1 MSRLFKAACLG
12 FLVGIVGLVVS
23 FFHLAHDIE
32 EDAGLGL
39 LFKLRGV
46 RKAPSDVVVVS
57 IDTESSQHLNVSDNP
72 DRWPRSLHARLVEKL
87 AREGA
92 QVITFDLY
100 FIEPRSPKEDTSFAE
115 AIKKARNVVLAE
127 PLKAKEVPS
136 SDIGGSFTGAH
147 RIVNIVE
154 LIAPLSQSAVATAP
168 FVLPRIPVKVNKY
181 WTFQTGAGDSPTF
194 PVVAFQLYALRVYD
208 EFIRLLEKA
217 SPNQAGKLPRDAG
230 TAIKAR
236 GAVRLIRDI
245 REIFESDPLIPKKMV
260 KELEHSNLVTSD
272 GNKYRLLKSLVNMYG
287 GANRQYLNY
296 YGPPRT
302 LSTIPFY
309 QALRLRENSGS
320 DNPIDLKGKA
330 VFVGLSEI
338 LLRERDDSYH
348 TVFSQ
353 ANGIFVSGVEIA
365 ATAFSNLLED
375 TPVTPISSHTYMLM
389 ILAWGIL
396 VGIICRMAATVVAAL
411 GIVGLSILYL
421 IGAEYQ
427 FKTDGTWYPV
437 IIPLFLQAPL
447 AFFGAVLWN
456 YYETNKERQNIRRAL
471 GYYVPNEVV
480 HQLARNVV
488 DMKRGGQTVYGA
500 CLFTDAAGY
509 TNLSETMGP
518 GELSDYM
525 HKYFEAIFEPVKQ
538 NGGLVVDL
546 KGDSIL
552 AIWKAARPEAA
563 LRKQACQA
571 ALGVAKAVS
580 QFNQSF
586 EPLRLPTRVGVHA
599 GQIFLGNI
607 GAGDHYE
614 YGPTG
619 DTVNT
624 ASRMDGL
631 NKYLGT
637 EILVSEEV
645 IHELDGFLTREVGRF
660 RLKGKAQ
667 ALVVH
672 ELFCRMEES
681 EEKQKKGCAIFSE
694 ALRAFRRQSWDEAR
708 EKFHQAVQNSETDGP
723 AHFYINLCE
732 QYKKN
737 PPEGAWEGVIPVEEK

>member
-1 MSRLFKAACLG
+1 MSRLFKAAFLG
-12 FLVGIVGLVVS
+12 FLIGIVGVVVS
-23 FFHLAHDIE
+23 FFHFAHDIE
-32 EDAGLGL
+32 ENAGLGL

-46 RKAPSDVVVVS
+46 RKALSDVVIVS
-57 IDTESSQHLNVSDNP
+57 IDRESSEHLNVSDNP
-72 DRWPRSLHARLVEKL
+72 DRWPRSLHARLVENL

-92 QVITFDLY
+92 QVITFDVY
-100 FIEPRSPKEDTSFAE
+100 FIEPHSAEEDNSFGE

-127 PLKAKEVPS
+127 PLRAKEVPP
-136 SDIGGSFTGAH
+136 SDIGGSYTGEH
-147 RIVNIVE
+147 RIVTIVKP
-154 LIAPLSQSAVATAP
+154 IAPLSQSAVATAP
-168 FVLPRIPVKVNKY
+168 FVLPRMPVKVNQY

-194 PVVAFQLYALRVYD
+194 PVVAFQLYALRAYD
-208 EFIRLLEKA
+208 EFVRLLERV

-236 GAVRLIRDI
+236 GAVRFIRDI
-245 REIFESDPLIPKKMV
+245 RHIFESDPLIPNKMLE
-260 KELEHSNLVTSD
+260 ELEHSDLVTSD
-272 GNKYRLLKSLVNMYG
+272 GNKYRLLKSLVKMYG
-287 GANRQYLNY
+287 GANRRYLNY

-302 LSTIPFY
+302 LATMPFY
-309 QALRLRENSGS
+309 QALRLREDAGS
-320 DNPIDLKGKA
+320 DKQIDLKGKA
-330 VFVGLSEI
+330 VFVGLSEV
-338 LLRERDDSYH
+338 LLTEREDSYY

-353 ANGIFVSGVEIA
+353 ANGLFVSGVEIA

-375 TPVTPISSHTYMLM
+375 APVKPISSHYYVLM

-396 VGIICRMAATVVAAL
+396 VGVVCRTAATGVAAL
-411 GIVGLSILYL
+411 GTVGMSILYL
-421 IGAEYQ
+421 IAAEYQ
-427 FKTDGTWYPV
+427 FKADGTWYPV
-437 IIPLFLQAPL
+437 AIPLFLQTPL
-447 AFFGAVLWN
+447 GFFGAVLWN
-456 YYETNKERQNIRRAL
+456 YFETNKERQNIRRAL

-480 HQLARNVV
+480 HQLAGNVV

-509 TNLSETMGP
+509 TTLSETMGP
-518 GELSDYM
+518 GELSDVM

-563 LRKQACQA
+563 LRKQACHA

-586 EPLRLPTRVGVHA
+586 ETLKLCTRVGVHA

-681 EEKQKKGCAIFSE
+681 EEKQKKACAIFSE

-708 EKFHQAVQNSETDGP
+708 ETFHQAIQNSETDGP
-723 AHFYINLCE
+723 ARFYINLCE